1 MRHGRLELSGPRWLG
16 TFVNGKYHSA
26 MPNRTVFRRCLARV
40 LIAVLMIQT
49 AGAQTYSSG
58 LPDLGDPAQEAL
70 SPAQEK
76 RIAEEVMRSVR
87 FREPSYLDD
96 PEVEEYLNALGRT
109 LASTLP
115 DQGNG
120 FQFFALRD
128 NTINAFAM
136 PGGVI
141 GTHTGLIVVTEAE
154 SELAS
159 VLGHEI
165 GHVVQHHMARM
176 LVRQS
181 NTTAMVLASILLA
194 VLAGRASTNAA
205 GAVLMS
211 GQAAAIQNQLAY
223 SRDYEREADRV
234 GLQILSSAGFDI
246 RGMPTFFERLFQ
258 RTRSSENNAPA
269 YLRTHPLTQDRI
281 ADIGSRVHQMRAMP
295 HQSSIDY
302 TLVRA
307 KLEVQQ
313 LGARAA
319 IARFLV
325 RDVKTRQ
332 EQSGRWYGLARAY
345 LMDNQLGEADKAYAE
360 LVKLAP
366 DTAMLPL
373 LGAELE
379 RAHGR
384 DAQAAKLCGDAR
396 ARYPARSSLIYCQAD
411 SWLEGKAP
419 ENALKVLDPLLRVP
433 GSDYRL
439 YILQAKAESAL
450 GRTALAHR
458 AQAEVYQLQGDLS
471 AAIDQL
477 QLAQRD
483 GGGTY
488 MEQASIDARLRE
500 FKRLADERKDKDKDN

>member
-1 MRHGRLELSGPRWLG
+1 
-16 TFVNGKYHSA
+16 
-26 MPNRTVFRRCLARV
+26 MPNRTVLRRCLAQV

-49 AGAQTYSSG
+49 AAAQTYNSG

-70 SPAQEK
+70 SPAQER

-115 DQGNG
+115 EQGNG

-128 NTINAFAM
+128 STINAFAM

-141 GTHTGLIVVTEAE
+141 GAHTGLIVTTEAE

-176 LVRQS
+176 LVRQG
-181 NTTAMVLASILLA
+181 NTTAMVLASLLLA
-194 VLAGRASTNAA
+194 VLAGRNSPSAA
-205 GAVLMS
+205 GAVLAS
-211 GQAAAIQNQLAY
+211 GQAAAIQSQLAY

-234 GLQILSSAGFDI
+234 GLQILNAAGFDI
-246 RGMPTFFERLFQ
+246 RGMPTFFDRLFQ

-269 YLRTHPLTQDRI
+269 YLRTHPLTLDRI

-295 HQSSIDY
+295 HPSSIDY

-307 KLEVQQ
+307 KLEVMQ

-319 IARFLV
+319 IPRLLAREAQ
-325 RDVKTRQ
+325 TRQ
-332 EQSGRWYGLARAY
+332 EQSARWYGLARAY
-345 LMDNQLGEADKAYAE
+345 LADSQLAEADKAYGE
-360 LVKLAP
+360 LARLTP
-366 DTAMLPL
+366 DTAMLAL

-384 DAQAAKLCGDAR
+384 PAQAARLCADAR
-396 ARYPARSSLIYCQAD
+396 KRYPARSSLIYCEAE
-411 SWLEGKAP
+411 SWLAGNLP
-419 ENALKVLDPLLRVP
+419 DNALKVLDPLLRVP
-433 GSDYRL
+433 ASDYRL
-439 YILQAKAESAL
+439 YILQAKAETAL

-483 GGGTY
+483 GGGSF

-500 FKRLADERKDKDKDN
+500 FKRLAEERKDKDN